1 MKRLLHRLVQSVKGY
16 GTGYARA
23 NQLGLRAL
31 GLVYFVA
38 FASYLVQ
45 ADGLVGANG
54 VLPFAD
60 WLRAIQPQVAEVG
73 YWRIPTLLWLW
84 PSDTALHVCL
94 WAGLALAVAL
104 MAGLA
109 PVPATA
115 GLWALYLSVVVAGRT
130 FWGFQWD
137 NLLLE
142 AGLLA
147 VLASPWRW
155 RMRWRA
161 PDDPP
166 RLVVFLFHWLVFR
179 LMFLSGYV
187 KLASRDAAW
196 WDLTALTY
204 HYWTQPLPVWTAWY
218 ANLLPVWV
226 QKFSCFVMFGI
237 ELGLPFFIWLGGRA
251 RAFAAAAFVFLML
264 LIAATGNYTFFNL
277 LTALLCIWL
286 VRDAWWNA
294 VAVHL
299 GRWKTRSSAF
309 AEATADSPPA
319 SGGVSSSGAPHPGPL
334 PVGEG
339 VGMLPLL
346 GERGGVRAES
356 SGAEGVDGK
365 LSMGVPV
372 WTRLTREWVWAPG
385 LVIVGVSAVFFLGS
399 LRVRVPWPGWVGG
412 AVDRVAPFRSVN
424 SYGLFA
430 VMTKTRPEIVL
441 EGTWD
446 GERWFAYEFRWKPGD
461 PGERPRW
468 VAPHQPRLDWQMWF
482 AALGTREGN
491 PWLINLMVR
500 LLQNEPD
507 VLALLLYNPFEQ
519 QPPVQ
524 VRAVRYDY
532 RFTTRAERAAT
543 GAWWARE
550 YKDLYCPPFRLNP
563 NAP

>member
-1 MKRLLHRLVQSVKGY
+1 MNRLLHRLVQSVKGY

-38 FASYLVQ
+38 FASYRVQ

-54 VLPFAD
+54 VLPFAE
-60 WLRAIQPQVAEVG
+60 WMRAIQPQVAEVG
-73 YWRIPTLLWLW
+73 YSRMPTLLWLW
-84 PSDTALHVCL
+84 PSDAALHACL

-104 MAGLA
+104 MAGWA
-109 PVPATA
+109 PVLATA
-115 GLWALYLSVVVAGRT
+115 GLWALYLSVVIAGRT

-166 RLVVFLFHWLVFR
+166 RLAVFLFHWLVFR

-218 ANLLPVWV
+218 ANLLPVWA

-237 ELGLPFFIWLGGRA
+237 ELVLPFFIWLGGRA
-251 RAFAAAAFVFLML
+251 RAFAAAAFAALML

-277 LTALLCIWL
+277 LTAVLCCWL
-286 VRDAWWNA
+286 VRDTWWNA
-294 VAVHL
+294 AAARI
-299 GRWKTRSSAF
+299 GRRRTRS
-309 AEATADSPPA
+309 ATASTED
-319 SGGVSSSGAPHPGPL
+319 GVSAP
-334 PVGEG
+334 PVAAL
-339 VGMLPLL
+339 V
-346 GERGGVRAES
+346 ERGNLADAS
-356 SGAEGVDGK
+356 
-365 LSMGVPV
+365 V
-372 WTRLTREWVWAPG
+372 WLHMARHWAWAPG
-385 LVIVGVSAVFFLGS
+385 LVIFAVSVVFFLGA
-399 LRVRVPWPGWVGG
+399 LRVPVPWPGWVGRV
-412 AVDRVAPFRSVN
+412 VDRVAPFRSVN

-430 VMTKTRPEIVL
+430 VMTKTRPEIII

-446 GERWFAYEFRWKPGD
+446 GARWFAYEFRWKPGD
-461 PGERPRW
+461 PAERPRW

-491 PWLINLMVR
+491 PWLVNLMVR

-507 VLALLLYNPFEQ
+507 VLDLLLYNPFEQ
-519 QPPVQ
+519 RPPVQ
-524 VRAVRYDY
+524 VRAVRFEY

-550 YKDLYCPPFRLNP
+550 YRDLHCPPIRLNP
-563 NAP
+563 TAP